1 MDTVQG
7 DESMRESDELQTL
20 NGGSIHQDR
29 DRNGTELTS
38 ALGKVKRIIPL
49 LYVLFLMLPIYFLVC
64 NSFKTD
70 FEIKNSITPIP
81 MIGTIS
87 HYKAIFSDAQASL
100 AYLNSLLYVIINNL
114 ISLIVAIPAAYGF
127 SRFSFLGD
135 KHLFFWFLASRMTP
149 PATVAIPLFQLYSA
163 AGIIDTY
170 FAVALAHCLFT
181 VPIAVW
187 ILEGFISAVP
197 RELDEIARLDGYRF
211 PHFFIKILLPVIAP
225 GIGVTAFFCFIFS
238 WVEILLA
245 NWVTTIDAVPFGAII
260 LRAGTALGLNSLGWI
275 SAMAVLA
282 ILPGVL
288 LIYFVRNHL
297 AKGFSLG
304 QIR

>member
-1 MDTVQG
+1 
-7 DESMRESDELQTL
+7 MRKPVEIQTL
-20 NGGSIHQDR
+20 SINSISPVQA
-29 DRNGTELTS
+29 RNDAESTS
-38 ALGKVKRIIPL
+38 AMGKVKRIIPM
-49 LYVLFLMLPIYFLVC
+49 LYVLFLMLPIYFLIC

-81 MIGTIS
+81 MIGTLA
-87 HYKAIFSDAQASL
+87 HYKAIFSDSQSSF

-181 VPIAVW
+181 VPIAIW

-197 RELDEIARLDGYRF
+197 QELDESARLDGYRL

-275 SAMAVLA
+275 SAMAVVA
-282 ILPGVL
+282 ILPGAL

-304 QIR
+304 QTR

>member
-1 MDTVQG
+1 MSADLSSAN
-7 DESMRESDELQTL
+7 EINKLYSDIS
-20 NGGSIHQDR
+20 SIDLA
-29 DRNGTELTS
+29 NN
-38 ALGKVKRIIPL
+38 AGKYRRIVKRYLPL
-49 LYVLFLMLPIYFLVC
+49 LYSIFVLLPIYSLVC
-64 NSFKTD
+64 YSFKTE

-81 MIGTIS
+81 MLGTLAN
-87 HYKAIFSDAQASL
+87 YKAIFSDRQSYLAFVNSLIYVVMNNAISL
-100 AYLNSLLYVIINNL
+100 A
-114 ISLIVAIPAAYGF
+114 VAIPAAYGF
-127 SRFSFLGD
+127 SRYAFLGD

-149 PATVAIPLFQLYSA
+149 PAAVAIPLFQLYSA
-163 AGIIDTY
+163 LGIIDTH

-197 RELDEIARLDGYRF
+197 RELDELALLDGYSL
-211 PHFFIKILLPVIAP
+211 PHFFIKILLPAIAP

-245 NWVTTIDAVPFGAII
+245 NWVTTIDAVPFGSII

-282 ILPGVL
+282 IIPGVL
-288 LIYFVRNHL
+288 LIYFVRDHL
-297 AKGFSLG
+297 AKGFALG
-304 QIR
+304 QIK

>member
-1 MDTVQG
+1 
-7 DESMRESDELQTL
+7 
-20 NGGSIHQDR
+20 
-29 DRNGTELTS
+29 
-38 ALGKVKRIIPL
+38 VKRYLPL
-49 LYVLFLMLPIYFLVC
+49 LYVIFLLLPIYSLVC
-64 NSFKTD
+64 YSFKTE

-81 MIGTIS
+81 MIGTLAN
-87 HYKAIFSDAQASL
+87 YKAIFGDPQSYMAFV
-100 AYLNSLLYVIINNL
+100 NSLIYVIMNNA
-114 ISLIVAIPAAYGF
+114 ISLVVAIPAAYGF
-127 SRFSFLGD
+127 SRYSFLGD
-135 KHLFFWFLASRMTP
+135 KYLFFWFLVSRMTP
-149 PATVAIPLFQLYSA
+149 PAAVAIPLFQLYSVL
-163 AGIIDTY
+163 GIVDTH

-197 RELDEIARLDGYRF
+197 RELDELARLDGYSL
-211 PHFFIKILLPVIAP
+211 PHFFIKILLPAIAP

-260 LRAGTALGLNSLGWI
+260 LRAGTALGLNSLGWL

-282 ILPGVL
+282 IIPGVL
-288 LIYFVRNHL
+288 LIYFVRDHL
-297 AKGFSLG
+297 AKGFALG

>member
-1 MDTVQG
+1 MKRIVNPQK
-7 DESMRESDELQTL
+7 LQR
-20 NGGSIHQDR
+20 I
-29 DRNGTELTS
+29 
-38 ALGKVKRIIPL
+38 KRIIPL
-49 LYVLFLMLPIYFLVC
+49 LYILFLMLPIYFLVC
-64 NSFKTD
+64 NSFKTE
-70 FEIKNSITPIP
+70 FEIKNSLTPIP
-81 MIGTIS
+81 MIGTLAN
-87 HYKAIFSDAQASL
+87 YKSIFSDSQSVL
-100 AYLNSLLYVIINNL
+100 AYLNSLLYVLINNV
-114 ISLIVAIPAAYGF
+114 ISLSVALPAAYGF

-135 KHLFFWFLASRMTP
+135 KQLFFWFLAARMTP
-149 PATVAIPLFQLYSA
+149 PATVAIPLFQLYMVV
-163 AGIIDTY
+163 GIIDTY

-187 ILEGFISAVP
+187 ILEGFISSVP
-197 RELDEIARLDGYRF
+197 RELDEIARLDGYSL
-211 PHFFIKILLPVIAP
+211 PQFFRKILLPVIAP
-225 GIGVTAFFCFIFS
+225 GIGVTAFFCFVFS

-260 LRAGTALGLNSLGWI
+260 LRAGTALGLNPLGWI

-304 QIR
+304 QVH

>member
-1 MDTVQG
+1 MNA
-7 DESMRESDELQTL
+7 L
-20 NGGSIHQDR
+20 NGSDVSPAVR
-29 DRNGTELTS
+29 RNK
-38 ALGKVKRIIPL
+38 AARYIPVIKRYGPL
-49 LYVLFLMLPIYFLVC
+49 LYVIFLLLPIYSLVC
-64 NSFKTD
+64 YSFKTE

-81 MIGTIS
+81 MLGTLAN
-87 HYKAIFSDAQASL
+87 YKAIFGDAQSYMAFVNSLVYVAMNNAISL
-100 AYLNSLLYVIINNL
+100 A
-114 ISLIVAIPAAYGF
+114 VAIPAAYGF
-127 SRFSFLGD
+127 SRYSFLGD

-149 PATVAIPLFQLYSA
+149 PATVAIPLFQLYSVL
-163 AGIIDTY
+163 GIIDTH

-197 RELDEIARLDGYRF
+197 RELDEIAQLDGYSF
-211 PHFFIKILLPVIAP
+211 PAFFIKILLPAIAP

-245 NWVTTIDAVPFGAII
+245 NWVTTIDAVPYGSII
-260 LRAGTALGLNSLGWI
+260 LRAGTALGLNSLGWL

-288 LIYFVRNHL
+288 LIYFVRDHL
-297 AKGFSLG
+297 AKGFALG
-304 QIR
+304 QIN